1 MNLFYLHK
9 EPEVSATLHC
19 DIHVVKMIIEYAQM
33 LSTAHRMVD
42 GEQYYG
48 LSKNGRRIAR
58 WRHPNSNLENVLYK
72 ASHIN
77 HPSAVWARESV
88 ENYQWL
94 YRHLEALGSEYK
106 QRYGRVHKTIQTHSQ
121 TLTEPPRGIS
131 RVGFTDPPQC
141 MPDECKNSDT
151 VVAYQTYYNHKADDW
166 DKRGIPMKW
175 YGQEAV

>member
-1 MNLFYLHK
+1 MNIFYLDRDPR
-9 EPEVSATLHC
+9 EAARLQC
-19 DIHVVKMIIEYAQM
+19 DRHVVKMILETAQL
-33 LSTAHRMVD
+33 LSTAHNELA
-42 GEQYYG
+42 GGQ
-48 LSKNGRRIAR
+48 IA
-58 WRHPNSNLENVLYK
+58 YK
-72 ASHIN
+72 STHKN

>member
-1 MNLFYLHK
+1 MNIFYLDRDPR
-9 EPEVSATLHC
+9 EDARLQC
-19 DIHVVKMIIEYAQM
+19 DRHVVKMILETAQL
-33 LSTAHRMVD
+33 LSTAHNELD
-42 GEQYYG
+42 GGQ
-48 LSKNGRRIAR
+48 IA
-58 WRHPNSNLENVLYK
+58 YK
-72 ASHIN
+72 STHKN

-94 YRHLEALGSEYK
+94 YRHLEALGSEYN
-106 QRYGRVHKTIQTHSQ
+106 QRYGRVHNTIQTHSQ

>member
-1 MNLFYLHK
+1 MNIFYLDRDPT
-9 EPEVSATLHC
+9 EAARLQC
-19 DIHVVKMIIEYAQM
+19 DRHVVKMILETAQL
-33 LSTAHRMVD
+33 LSTAHVELD
-42 GEQYYG
+42 GEQV
-48 LSKNGRRIAR
+48 A
-58 WRHPNSNLENVLYK
+58 YK
-72 ASHIN
+72 STHKN

-121 TLTEPPRGIS
+121 ALSRAPRGIS

-141 MPDECKNSDT
+141 MPDECKNSDA

-166 DKRGIPMKW
+166 GSRDMPMRW
-175 YGQEAV
+175 YGREAV